1 MFGWVFNHCHIEAR
15 EVSMLATEWIRI
27 PLQCPKVFKVKK
39 KNTPKVTFLTPIWK
53 KDFIAV
59 DIWSFLDHPT
69 DGTWAVTVLSVNTK
83 TKAPAFQQYEFFR
96 LYYFVSLRQEAV
108 LLGFVCAEWV
118 IRDKCAATPRVQYVQ
133 IPWTSRSCCAT
144 QAAKCLSWTIDIC

>member
-1 MFGWVFNHCHIEAR
+1 MRQEK
-15 EVSMLATEWIRI
+15 S
-27 PLQCPKVFKVKK
+27 QCLLLNELGSLFSVLKFSRSK

-96 LYYFVSLRQEAV
+96 LYYFVSLRQEAA